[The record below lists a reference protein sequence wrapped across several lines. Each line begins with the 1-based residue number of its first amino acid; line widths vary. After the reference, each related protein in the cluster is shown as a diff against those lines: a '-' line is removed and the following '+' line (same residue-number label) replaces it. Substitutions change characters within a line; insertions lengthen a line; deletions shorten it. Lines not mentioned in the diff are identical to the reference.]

1 MKQMLT
7 ACGACGCLHP
17 IDTKP
22 CKTTYSAKKDT
33 VANTFRKTNRWRV
46 KSEQI
51 RERDKYLC
59 RVCLVDRYSTV
70 QQYTY
75 VNISVHHIIPLA
87 EDLDRGLD
95 NDNLITVCDFHHR
108 LAETGR
114 IPREELQQLVETTPP
129 SPRA

>member
-1 MKQMLT
+1 MLT

-129 SPRA
+129 PLGHEL

>member
-1 MKQMLT
+1 MKQMMT
-7 ACGACGCLHP
+7 VCGACGYLHP
-17 IDTKP
+17 IGTKP

-33 VANTFRKTNRWRV
+33 VANTFRKTNRWRL

-59 RVCLVDRYSTV
+59 RVCLVDRYSA

-75 VNISVHHIIPLA
+75 MNISVHHIIPLA
-87 EDLDRGLD
+87 EDLDRGLN
-95 NDNLITVCDFHHR
+95 NDNLITVCDLHHR
-108 LAETGR
+108 MAETGK
-114 IPREELQQLVETTPP
+114 IPREELRRLIATSP